1 MNFFFDGIAKKS
13 NCKVDSLENLD
24 WNVSSGSYIE
34 NYISE
39 EEGTPYVRVGNIKPF
54 FYWNK
59 KLVLYTFKKTKK
71 IQIEKDDI
79 LLGRTQATKKLGVAS
94 ITDDSNKGFVIS
106 QHVMKLFSNSNKL
119 SPFYLIAF

>member
-1 MNFFFDGIAKKS
+1 MAIEINTQLKSNIQKKADNRLDSKFYVVEDFFRKLQKKS

-54 FYWNK
+54 SLNEQK
-59 KLVLYTFKKTKK
+59 AILV
-71 IQIEKDDI
+71 
-79 LLGRTQATKKLGVAS
+79 
-94 ITDDSNKGFVIS
+94 
-106 QHVMKLFSNSNKL
+106 
-119 SPFYLIAF
+119 